1 MRETIGG
8 VVVDL
13 SRFYSD
19 LQPLVPLMRKWL
31 DGDES
36 EQLERVKAAR
46 TAELQALWEAPDGRW
61 DAINDFMD
69 ELNEGPEPNEAE
81 VLGRF
86 VTVALEAGTELDRR
100 LP

>member
-1 MRETIGG
+1 
-8 VVVDL
+8 
-13 SRFYSD
+13 
-19 LQPLVPLMRKWL
+19 
-31 DGDES
+31 
-36 EQLERVKAAR
+36 
-46 TAELQALWEAPDGRW
+46 
-61 DAINDFMD
+61 MD